1 MPAVLVTDSV
11 TLPPAQKETG
21 PDAEMDWLIPPYERS
36 SKGINTR

>member
-1 MPAVLVTDSV
+1 MPVVLVTESV

-21 PDAEMDWLIPPYERS
+21 PNAEMDWLMPTYEKS